1 MLFHVW
7 PVKSSFL
14 LVFCILF
21 KQKGFFLFVVTQSKS
36 CCFCIPE
43 KQLHQNQLTP
53 QNLELICTL
62 YPQLPVIKQMYIYG
76 SAELFQTVSVILS
89 TPAADRRALQ
99 AALMSTRCVL
109 TFLNTNKLH
118 TSHHLLLCASDLIL
132 KCKDL
137 VFLSRHQ

>member
-21 KQKGFFLFVVTQSKS
+21 KQKVFFFSVVVSVS
-36 CCFCIPE
+36 
-43 KQLHQNQLTP
+43 LRNNQLTP
-53 QNLELICTL
+53 QNLLELVCTL

-76 SAELFQTVSVILS
+76 SAELFQPVILS
-89 TPAADRRALQ
+89 TPVADRRALQ
-99 AALMSTRCVL
+99 ASLMSTRCAL

-118 TSHHLLLCASDLIL
+118 TTCCSVRLLWIDFSC
-132 KCKDL
+132 
-137 VFLSRHQ
+137 